1 MWQNRIFIAS
11 ADPSSRQN
19 LKHMLEREGYLIIGD
34 ASDGSQALR
43 MIRTLQPGLVIL
55 DSELQGT
62 SALEVARIIE
72 EDRVAPIVLLATSWQ
87 RNLLN
92 QMRELPIFAYIIKPF
107 QENTLLPAVEAAI
120 ANYQRVCHL
129 QEEISRLKETLAAR
143 KIIERAKGILMDA
156 MGLTE
161 AEAYRRIQR
170 ESMDRCLPMK
180 RIAEAIILAHELQSS
195 SKSKKQERMD
205 G

>member
-1 MWQNRIFIAS
+1 MWQNRIFVAS

-19 LKHMLEREGYLIIGD
+19 LKNMLEREGYLVIGE

-55 DSELQGT
+55 DSELQGI

-72 EDRVAPIVLLATSWQ
+72 DDQIAPIVLLAPSWH

-92 QMRELPIFAYIIKPF
+92 QVSDLPIFAYIIKPV
-107 QENTLLPAVEAAI
+107 QENTLLPAIEAAI
-120 ANYQRVCHL
+120 ANYQRVCRL
-129 QEEISRLKETLAAR
+129 QEEISKLKETLAAR
-143 KIIERAKGILMDA
+143 KIIERAKGILMDT

-161 AEAYRRIQR
+161 ADAYRRIQR
-170 ESMDRCLPMK
+170 ESMDRCIPMK
-180 RIAEAIILAHELQSS
+180 TVAEAIILAHELQID
-195 SKSKKQERMD
+195 SKDKKQD
-205 G
+205 GRDG